1 MIPLFAS
8 LYAALLQ
15 FAVGSLFAALISD
28 SGGKVT
34 PGFLRQAAVAALC
47 GALLAWMLTGR
58 GAPGESESA
67 LALLLLTAVY
77 TVLQFTSKRAARL
90 WSGWLGLL
98 AGAVAIVL
106 AAGARPSPSLGP
118 LLTGLA
124 SAASAVALGTSVM
137 ALVLGHWYLV
147 TPRLS
152 AVPLR
157 LLCDLAILSLIA
169 LTGFALWYVV
179 ERPGRDGV
187 RAGRGGVSLV
197 RLRGGDPLPDR
208 RDDRGAALLPGVAA
222 RPGDPGGHRAA
233 LHHGG
238 DGAGRRTR
246 CAGNMMRPADA
257 RAMLTIGA
265 IAPLGARGGHAS
277 AGLRRPAATSV

>member
-34 PGFLRQAAVAALC
+34 PGFLRQAAVATLF
-47 GALLAWMLTGR
+47 GAFLAWTLSGR
-58 GAPGESESA
+58 GAPGETESA
-67 LALLLLTAVY
+67 LVLLLLSAVY
-77 TVLQFTSKRAARL
+77 TVLQFTGKRSARL
-90 WSGWLGLL
+90 WLGWLGLL
-98 AGAVAIVL
+98 AGIVAIVL

-118 LLTGLA
+118 RLTGLA

-157 LLCDLAILSLIA
+157 VLCDLAVLSLVA
-169 LTGFALWYVV
+169 LTGFALWYVL
-179 ERPGRDGV
+179 E
-187 RAGRGGVSLV
+187 
-197 RLRGGDPLPDR
+197 
-208 RDDRGAALLPGVAA
+208 
-222 RPGDPGGHRAA
+222 
-233 LHHGG
+233 
-238 DGAGRRTR
+238 
-246 CAGNMMRPADA
+246 
-257 RAMLTIGA
+257 
-265 IAPLGARGGHAS
+265 
-277 AGLRRPAATSV
+277 RPAATAFGVDSAWFRWSGFVSVTLVPIGITIAARICCQEWPRGRAIQAATGLLYITAAMVLAGALAGNMVLLTG